1 MPYANVMTRA
11 KANPPEQ
18 APDDVSALTREE
30 TTAKKTKPAGARRSP
45 AKGSHRRR

>member
-30 TTAKKTKPAGARRSP
+30 TTKKTKPAGARRSP
-45 AKGSHRRR
+45 AKGASRRR